1 MQVQTSKGSR
11 KRKGTHSIKKQRS
24 ISSEKEPA
32 QSQSGSPCADL
43 HARIANRAHE
53 LYVDHGY
60 REGYALDDWLE
71 AEREILSLECNA

>member
-11 KRKGTHSIKKQRS
+11 KRKGTHSIKKQRLT
-24 ISSEKEPA
+24 SSEKEPV
-32 QSQSGSPCADL
+32 QSQLGSPCDDL

-71 AEREILSLECNA
+71 AEREILGRECTT